1 MKKSS
6 RFASFFCLFSTL
18 LVTSCGKSLEQS
30 TEELNKVFKALS
42 NLEEISVVFTRNQDD
57 VDSVQ
62 SLISIMDSEE
72 GLEILKKS
80 NLKEKFLTPLD
91 SVSSLAEFFG
101 AEAKAVGEE
110 VKAAKPSKE
119 ELQTAYDKLG
129 DMHIKYVVILEYVS
143 NPSGKIAD
151 WNRKMMKFSDD
162 WNEFEG
168 WWNREMR

>member
-80 NLKEKFLTPLD
+80 NLKEKFL
-91 SVSSLAEFFG
+91 SHSFCFCAEEFCQARNRIKG
-101 AEAKAVGEE
+101 R
-110 VKAAKPSKE
+110 E
-119 ELQTAYDKLG
+119 ELFFQVAFFQN
-129 DMHIKYVVILEYVS
+129 LEALFAVH
-143 NPSGKIAD
+143 NT
-151 WNRKMMKFSDD
+151 N
-162 WNEFEG
+162 
-168 WWNREMR
+168 

>member
-101 AEAKAVGEE
+101 AEAKAVG
-110 VKAAKPSKE
+110 
-119 ELQTAYDKLG
+119 
-129 DMHIKYVVILEYVS
+129 
-143 NPSGKIAD
+143 
-151 WNRKMMKFSDD
+151 
-162 WNEFEG
+162 
-168 WWNREMR
+168 

>member
-6 RFASFFCLFSTL
+6 CFASLLCLFSTL

-30 TEELNKVFKALS
+30 TEELNKAFQALGR
-42 NLEEISVVFTRNQDD
+42 LQEISIFAKNKDD
-57 VDSVQ
+57 IDHVYGTITV
-62 SLISIMDSEE
+62 MNNNE
-72 GLEILKKS
+72 GIAILKES
-80 NLKEKFLTPLD
+80 KEREKWLTSPD

-101 AEAKAVGEE
+101 AELKAVGEE
-110 VKAAKPSKE
+110 IKAAKPSKE

-129 DMHIKYVVILEYVS
+129 DMHIKFVVILEYAL
-143 NPSGKIAD
+143 NPSGNLAD

-168 WWNREMR
+168 WWNREMS

>member
-1 MKKSS
+1 M
-6 RFASFFCLFSTL
+6 
-18 LVTSCGKSLEQS
+18 
-30 TEELNKVFKALS
+30 
-42 NLEEISVVFTRNQDD
+42 
-57 VDSVQ
+57 
-62 SLISIMDSEE
+62 
-72 GLEILKKS
+72 
-80 NLKEKFLTPLD
+80 KEKFLTPLD
-91 SVSSLAEFFG
+91 SVSSLAGFYG

-110 VKAAKPSKE
+110 IKAAKPSKE

-162 WNEFEG
+162 WNEFEA